1 MAFISYS
8 AREVNCKVVY
18 YGPAL
23 SGKTA
28 HLTYIYRKS
37 NPAGRGKLISLSTET
52 ERTLFFDFL
61 PLQVGS
67 LRGMKIR
74 FHLYTIPGQVF
85 YDATRKMIL
94 RGLDGVVFVADS
106 QPGRMDENIESL
118 DNLRT
123 NLQGHGCDP
132 DRIPYTIAYN
142 KRDLSD
148 VMLVG
153 VMDKVLNTRPVQ
165 AYPSSAVTGE
175 GVFDVLKD
183 ISKQVVLGLK
193 DQIPESV

>member
-28 HLTYIYRKS
+28 HLAYIYKKS
-37 NPAGRGKLISLSTET
+37 NPAGRGKLISLATET

-61 PLQVGS
+61 PLHVGS

-74 FHLYTIPGQVF
+74 LHLYTIPGQVF

-106 QPGRMDENIESL
+106 QPQRMDDNIESL

-123 NLQGHGCDP
+123 NLKGHGYDLDC
-132 DRIPYTIAYN
+132 IPYTIAYN
-142 KRDLSD
+142 KRDLSN
-148 VMLVG
+148 VILAG
-153 VMDKVLNTRPVQ
+153 AMDKVLNTRPVR
-165 AYPSSAVTGE
+165 AYPSSAVTGD

>member
-8 AREVNCKVVY
+8 AREVHCKVVY

-28 HLTYIYRKS
+28 HLTHIYRRS
-37 NPAGRGKLISLSTET
+37 NPAGRGKLISLATET

-61 PLQVGS
+61 PLHVGS

-74 FHLYTIPGQVF
+74 LHLYTIPGQVF
-85 YDATRKMIL
+85 YDTTRKMIL

-106 QPGRMDENIESL
+106 QPDRMDGNVESL

-123 NLQGHGCDP
+123 NLKGHGYDL
-132 DRIPYTIAYN
+132 DSIPYTIAYN
-142 KRDLSD
+142 KRDLPN
-148 VMLVG
+148 VMPVEA
-153 VMDKVLNTRPVQ
+153 MDKILNTSPVQ

-183 ISKQVVLGLK
+183 ISRQVVLGLK

>member
-8 AREVNCKVVY
+8 ASEVNCKVVY

-28 HLTYIYRKS
+28 HLTYIYKKS
-37 NPAGRGKLISLSTET
+37 NPAGRGRLISVATET

-61 PLQVGS
+61 PIHVGS

-74 FHLYTIPGQVF
+74 LHLYTIPGQVF

-106 QPGRMDENIESL
+106 QPDRMNENIESL
-118 DNLRT
+118 ENLRT
-123 NLQGHGCDP
+123 NLKGHGYDL
-132 DRIPYTIAYN
+132 DSIPYTIAYN
-142 KRDLSD
+142 KRDLPK
-148 VMLVG
+148 VMPVEE
-153 VMDKVLNTRPVQ
+153 MSKILNTRPVQ
-165 AYPSSAVTGE
+165 AYPSSVVTGE
-175 GVFDVLKD
+175 GVFDALKD

-193 DQIPESV
+193 DQIPESA

>member
-37 NPAGRGKLISLSTET
+37 DPAGRGKLISVTTET

-61 PLQVGS
+61 PLYVGS

-74 FHLYTIPGQVF
+74 LHLYTIPGQVF

-106 QPGRMDENIESL
+106 QPERMDENIESL

-123 NLQGHGCDP
+123 NLKGHGYDP
-132 DRIPYTIAYN
+132 DNIPYTIAYN
-142 KRDLSD
+142 KRDLPTAMP
-148 VMLVG
+148 VEA
-153 VMDKVLNTRPVQ
+153 MDKVLNSRPVQ

-193 DQIPESV
+193 DQIPESI